1 MGAMRRVRMNDAEHD
16 IEVLEYTPGRAG
28 EPARLRAR
36 IDGEMIE
43 AGVRAPI
50 PDRLHLMF
58 AGGTALVRLARVGRD
73 SWAYYA
79 GSQALIEPLAG
90 GPVTARPPGDVTPPM
105 PAVVVRILSEPGQH
119 VERGQALVIVSAMKM
134 ETTLVAPRDGVVLA
148 VTVAEGDKVS
158 PGQVLVELVPE
169 EDCDGEG

>member
-1 MGAMRRVRMNDAEHD
+1 MRRVRMNDAEHE
-16 IEVLEYTPGRAG
+16 IEVLEYTPGREG

-36 IDGEMIE
+36 IDGETIE
-43 AGVRAPI
+43 AGVRAPV
-50 PDRLHLMF
+50 PDRLHLTF
-58 AGGTALVRLARVGRD
+58 AGGTALVRLARVGHD
-73 SWAYYA
+73 FWAFCA

-90 GPVTARPPGDVTPPM
+90 GPATARPPGDVTPPM

-119 VERGQALVIVSAMKM
+119 VERGQALVVVSAMKM

-148 VTVAEGDKVS
+148 VNVAEGDKVS